1 MFEILKSLVFAACMV
16 PVVMALILGMIYG
29 LGEAFNFISKI
40 GHQDK
45 PKKR

>member
-29 LGEAFNFISKI
+29 LGEVFNIISKI
-40 GHQDK
+40 GYHDK
-45 PKKR
+45 KNG